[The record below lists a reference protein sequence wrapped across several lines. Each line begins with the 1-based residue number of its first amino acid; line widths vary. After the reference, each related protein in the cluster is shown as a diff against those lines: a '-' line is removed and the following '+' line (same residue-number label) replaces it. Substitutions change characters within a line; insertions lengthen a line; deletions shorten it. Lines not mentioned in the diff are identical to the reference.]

1 MISGQGID
9 AELEMPC
16 YELDLYQFHQ
26 DNPERADF
34 KRTYFISQE
43 VCELKI
49 LPVEPLS
56 KDEANETYNNDDL
69 KKGKYAYV
77 KE

>member
-1 MISGQGID
+1 MISGQGIG

-26 DNPERADF
+26 DHERADF

-43 VCELKI
+43 ICELKI

-56 KDEANETYNNDDL
+56 KE
-69 KKGKYAYV
+69 
-77 KE
+77 